1 MAVTAKTQN
10 GSTKKATTAKKAVQE
25 KLAQEAVGQKTTP
38 ASKTPPKTH
47 TKPAE
52 TPVVNLQDKL
62 EKLEQMKG
70 LAQQRTRLNS
80 TLTELNK
87 FKYNQSESVRF
98 EIVDS
103 QNLSF
108 KTTNSN
114 LITLVTNH
122 LKATLETRKS
132 EIEKEL
138 IAFEL

>member
-1 MAVTAKTQN
+1 MAGATKTQN
-10 GSTKKATTAKKAVQE
+10 GTTKKATTAKKAVQE
-25 KLAQEAVGQKTTP
+25 KLMQEAVGQKTAPVT
-38 ASKTPPKTH
+38 KTESQPH
-47 TKPAE
+47 TEP
-52 TPVVNLQDKL
+52 TVVNLQDKL

-70 LAQQRTRLNS
+70 LAQQRARLNQ

-114 LITLVTNH
+114 LITLVTTH
-122 LKATLETRKS
+122 LKTTLETKKF
-132 EIEKEL
+132 EIEKQL
-138 IAFEL
+138 IEFEL

>member
-1 MAVTAKTQN
+1 MAVATKTQN
-10 GSTKKATTAKKAVQE
+10 GTTKKTTTAKKAVQE
-25 KLAQEAVGQKTTP
+25 KLTQEAVGQKTTP
-38 ASKTPPKTH
+38 ANV
-47 TKPAE
+47 TKPQPQAE
-52 TPVVNLQDKL
+52 PPLVNLQDKL

-70 LAQQRTRLNS
+70 LAQQRARLNQ

-122 LKATLETRKS
+122 LKGTLETRKT
-132 EIEKEL
+132 EIEKQL
-138 IAFEL
+138 IEFEL